1 MNPLT
6 GLNHTGKL
14 IPQISLK
21 GNLNLSADLDV
32 WHMFLKVHNASWDA
46 WEPLDWMNIQSDLQG
61 NPKWEY
67 TPIIEW
73 KGHIGEWPL

>member
-32 WHMFLKVHNASWDA
+32 PTAHVPDS
-46 WEPLDWMNIQSDLQG
+46 S
-61 NPKWEY
+61 
-67 TPIIEW
+67 
-73 KGHIGEWPL
+73 